1 MDSAHSLSDTIMD
14 LSRFI
19 SGGVKHKGICND
31 LAQSIG
37 KEIYVDVQGWHVYLK
52 DIQMDTDTT
61 MDQVR

>member
-19 SGGVKHKGICND
+19 SGGVKHKGICDD

-37 KEIYVDVQGWHVYLK
+37 APLK
-52 DIQMDTDTT
+52 STKLVIS
-61 MDQVR
+61 